1 MMDRKIIDA
10 IRVAKKILQ
19 NHKTLTLVSSSDGKV
34 WAGKV
39 YYGEEDGYIYVAL
52 EQGRNYRNIIANPRV
67 FFVIEHGVPDQFI
80 QGEGIAERLG
90 PIEEC
95 HERHIIF
102 RKAPELVVFAKSFPG
117 VEVFQIRPTRLYVS
131 DFTGVWKPRAEIEV
145 TDEVMQI
152 FKTQMSVQLP
162 KWKIY
167 WKATRPFSFTVTV
180 MSVLLGALMAHQFS
194 WTWFLLTFLGALL
207 MHAGVNVIS
216 DAFDYRRGVDTWRVL
231 GSSRVL
237 VDGLMNPS
245 AHLRWGLLLFG
256 LGCVIGLILAYFRG
270 WPVIIFGLVGAILG
284 FFYTAPPLGFKYKAL
299 GDLAVFLTFGPLIV
313 MGTYY
318 VLVQQIWWKLFW
330 LSVPFGL
337 LTIAI
342 LHGNNFRD
350 IEEDLRAGYK
360 TIAGLLGPRGSSIY
374 YLVLV
379 VGAYALTIIFVALGW
394 LPIWS
399 LLTLVTVPYAW
410 RNIRIAFQPARVAF
424 TLLDLLTAQLHT
436 LFGLALLGGILL
448 SRWIQF

>member
-1 MMDRKIIDA
+1 MDRKIIEA

-95 HERHIIF
+95 PERHIIF

-117 VEVFQIRPTRLYVS
+117 VEVFRIRPTRLYVS

-152 FKTQMSVQLP
+152 FKTQTSVQFP

-180 MSVLLGALMAHQFS
+180 MSVLLGALMAHKFS
-194 WTWFLLTFLGALL
+194 WTWFLLTFIGALL

-299 GDLAVFLTFGPLIV
+299 GDLAVFLAFGPLMV

-350 IEEDLRAGYK
+350 IEEDSRAGYK
-360 TIAGLLGPRGSSIY
+360 TIAGFLGMRGSSIY

-379 VGAYALTIIFVALGW
+379 VGAYALTILFVALGW

-399 LLTLVTVPYAW
+399 LLILVTVPYAW

-424 TLLDLLTAQLHT
+424 TLLDLLTAQLHM
-436 LFGLALLGGILL
+436 LFGLALLAGILL
-448 SRWIQF
+448 SRWVQF

>member
-1 MMDRKIIDA
+1 MMDRKIIEA

-95 HERHIIF
+95 PERHIIF

-117 VEVFQIRPTRLYVS
+117 VEVFRIRPTRLYVS

-152 FKTQMSVQLP
+152 FKTQMKAQLP

-180 MSVLLGALMAHQFS
+180 MSVLLGALMAHKFS

-299 GDLAVFLTFGPLIV
+299 GDLAVFLAFGPLMV

-350 IEEDLRAGYK
+350 IEEDSRAGYK
-360 TIAGLLGPRGSSIY
+360 TIAGFLGLRGSSIY

-379 VGAYALTIIFVALGW
+379 VGAYALTILFVALGW

-399 LLTLVTVPYAW
+399 LLILVTVPYAW
-410 RNIRIAFQPARVAF
+410 RNIRTAFQPARVAF
-424 TLLDLLTAQLHT
+424 TLLDLLTAQLHM
-436 LFGLALLGGILL
+436 LFGLALLAGILL
-448 SRWIQF
+448 SRWVQF

>member
-1 MMDRKIIDA
+1 MDRKIIEA
-10 IRVAKKILQ
+10 VRIAKKILQ

-95 HERHIIF
+95 PERHIIF

-117 VEVFQIRPTRLYVS
+117 VEVFRIRPTRLYVS

-152 FKTQMSVQLP
+152 FKTQTSVQFP

-180 MSVLLGALMAHQFS
+180 MSVLLGALMAHKFS
-194 WTWFLLTFLGALL
+194 WTWFLLTFIGALL

-299 GDLAVFLTFGPLIV
+299 GDLAVFLAFGPLMV

-350 IEEDLRAGYK
+350 IEEDSRAGYK
-360 TIAGLLGPRGSSIY
+360 TIAGFLGMRGSSIY

-379 VGAYALTIIFVALGW
+379 VGAYALTILFVALGW

-399 LLTLVTVPYAW
+399 LLILVTVPYAW

-424 TLLDLLTAQLHT
+424 TLLDLLTAQLHM
-436 LFGLALLGGILL
+436 LFGLALLAGILL
-448 SRWIQF
+448 SRWVQF

>member
-1 MMDRKIIDA
+1 MDRKIIEA

-95 HERHIIF
+95 PERHIIF

-117 VEVFQIRPTRLYVS
+117 VEVFRIRPTRLYVS

-152 FKTQMSVQLP
+152 FKTQTSVQFP

-180 MSVLLGALMAHQFS
+180 MSVLLGALMAHKFS

-299 GDLAVFLTFGPLIV
+299 GDLAVFLAFGPLMV

-350 IEEDLRAGYK
+350 IEEDSRAGYK
-360 TIAGLLGPRGSSIY
+360 TIAGFLGMRGSSIY

-379 VGAYALTIIFVALGW
+379 VGAYALTILFVALGW

-399 LLTLVTVPYAW
+399 LLILVTVPYAW

-424 TLLDLLTAQLHT
+424 TLLDLLTAQLHM
-436 LFGLALLGGILL
+436 LFGLALLAGILL
-448 SRWIQF
+448 SRWVQF